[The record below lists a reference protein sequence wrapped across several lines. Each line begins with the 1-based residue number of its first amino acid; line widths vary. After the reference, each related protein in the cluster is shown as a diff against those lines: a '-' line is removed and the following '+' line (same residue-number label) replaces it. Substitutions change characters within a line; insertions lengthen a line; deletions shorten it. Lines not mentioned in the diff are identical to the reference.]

1 MASADLVSRDKDRE
15 TENHQP
21 STLEMK
27 ATLVVCFLLL
37 STFFIP
43 SSNAARELAYII
55 APANKPGA
63 SCGRGKSYAACKP
76 PPKPKAI
83 HLVTSTAVEV
93 AHNLNP

>member
-1 MASADLVSRDKDRE
+1 
-15 TENHQP
+15 
-21 STLEMK
+21 MK

-63 SCGRGKSYAACKP
+63 TPSCGRGKSYAACKP
-76 PPKPKAI
+76 PPKPKADPPCN
-83 HLVTSTAVEV
+83 VYSRRGCSQ
-93 AHNLNP
+93 P